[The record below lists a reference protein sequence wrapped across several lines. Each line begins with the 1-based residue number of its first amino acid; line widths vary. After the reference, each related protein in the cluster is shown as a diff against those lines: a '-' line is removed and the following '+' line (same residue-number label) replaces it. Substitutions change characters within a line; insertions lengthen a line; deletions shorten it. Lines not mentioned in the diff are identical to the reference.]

1 MRMDF
6 AGKNVIITGG
16 SSGIGKATAR
26 LLARYG
32 ANVFIVARRQ
42 RLLDVA
48 LDEIVAEKNRADQI
62 CRAFSAD
69 VSRRE
74 QIKAVVDAIVESGY
88 HPDILINSAGIA
100 SCNYF
105 DDLTPDDFRRTMDT
119 NFFGTVHAVR
129 AVLPHMKE
137 RRSGHIVNV
146 SSVVGIVGIFGYTA
160 YGATKFAVSGFSES
174 LRMEL
179 KPYNVHVSVLFP
191 PDTDT
196 PQLQEENRTKPL
208 ETKKLAGTIR
218 LTSPDQVA
226 VELLRGIQKKK
237 RMIICGTDTKV
248 LHVLYRIMPFVF
260 LWYFDSVVARAHE
273 ERRRLEGT

>member
-196 PQLQEENRTKPL
+196 PQLAEENRTKPP
-208 ETKKLAGTIR
+208 ETKAISGNVGMKQPEEVAAAMIKGMEQGKLMIVPGFMNWLTWTMKR
-218 LTSPDQVA
+218 LWP
-226 VELLRGIQKKK
+226 G
-237 RMIICGTDTKV
+237 
-248 LHVLYRIMPFVF
+248 FVF
-260 LWYFDSVVARAHE
+260 SFMDSDTAKAQKRAA
-273 ERRRLEGT
+273 GK